1 MILTFNPGK
10 LERQEFFKELI
21 NYLWIHDDVTLR
33 KIKSHFTDYSKIDRL
48 LEEYINH
55 GYILRQNKRYSL
67 NLPFLSSLDGLVL
80 DDLVFIDSD
89 SQIYQLLQKRKFVTN
104 LDNPTNHLVIVEET
118 DFERNTLTLSNYFY
132 KLTNGYPLSR
142 EQKKLYQ
149 LLGDVN
155 SEYAL
160 KYMSSFILK
169 FLRKD
174 SVKQKRTVIFIQ
186 ALELLGYIS
195 LNQDTTYRLNAKLDV
210 EALKIYLT

>member
-33 KIKSHFTDYSKIDRL
+33 QIKSHFTDYSKIDRL

-55 GYILRQNKRYSL
+55 GYIFRQNKRYSL

-104 LDNPTNHLVIVEET
+104 LDNQTNRLVFVEET
-118 DFERNTLTLSNYFY
+118 DFERNTLTLSN
-132 KLTNGYPLSR
+132 
-142 EQKKLYQ
+142 
-149 LLGDVN
+149 
-155 SEYAL
+155 
-160 KYMSSFILK
+160 
-169 FLRKD
+169 
-174 SVKQKRTVIFIQ
+174 
-186 ALELLGYIS
+186 
-195 LNQDTTYRLNAKLDV
+195 
-210 EALKIYLT
+210 

>member
-33 KIKSHFTDYSKIDRL
+33 QIKSHFTDYSKIDRL

-104 LDNPTNHLVIVEET
+104 LDNQTNRLVFVEET
-118 DFERNTLTLSNYFY
+118 DFERNTLTLSN
-132 KLTNGYPLSR
+132 
-142 EQKKLYQ
+142 
-149 LLGDVN
+149 
-155 SEYAL
+155 
-160 KYMSSFILK
+160 
-169 FLRKD
+169 
-174 SVKQKRTVIFIQ
+174 
-186 ALELLGYIS
+186 
-195 LNQDTTYRLNAKLDV
+195 
-210 EALKIYLT
+210 

>member
-33 KIKSHFTDYSKIDRL
+33 QIKSHFTDYSKIDRL

-67 NLPFLSSLDGLVL
+67 NLPFLSSLDGLAL

-104 LDNPTNHLVIVEET
+104 LDNQTNHLVFVEET
-118 DFERNTLTLSNYFY
+118 D
-132 KLTNGYPLSR
+132 
-142 EQKKLYQ
+142 
-149 LLGDVN
+149 
-155 SEYAL
+155 
-160 KYMSSFILK
+160 
-169 FLRKD
+169 
-174 SVKQKRTVIFIQ
+174 
-186 ALELLGYIS
+186 
-195 LNQDTTYRLNAKLDV
+195 
-210 EALKIYLT
+210 

>member
-33 KIKSHFTDYSKIDRL
+33 QIKSHFTDYSKIDRL

-104 LDNPTNHLVIVEET
+104 LDNQTNHLVFVEET
-118 DFERNTLTLSNYFY
+118 DFERNTLTLSNYF
-132 KLTNGYPLSR
+132 
-142 EQKKLYQ
+142 
-149 LLGDVN
+149 
-155 SEYAL
+155 
-160 KYMSSFILK
+160 
-169 FLRKD
+169 
-174 SVKQKRTVIFIQ
+174 
-186 ALELLGYIS
+186 
-195 LNQDTTYRLNAKLDV
+195 
-210 EALKIYLT
+210 

>member
-33 KIKSHFTDYSKIDRL
+33 QIKSHFTDYSKIDRL

-89 SQIYQLLQKRKFVTN
+89 SQIYQL
-104 LDNPTNHLVIVEET
+104 
-118 DFERNTLTLSNYFY
+118 
-132 KLTNGYPLSR
+132 
-142 EQKKLYQ
+142 
-149 LLGDVN
+149 
-155 SEYAL
+155 
-160 KYMSSFILK
+160 
-169 FLRKD
+169 
-174 SVKQKRTVIFIQ
+174 
-186 ALELLGYIS
+186 
-195 LNQDTTYRLNAKLDV
+195 
-210 EALKIYLT
+210 

>member
-33 KIKSHFTDYSKIDRL
+33 QIKSHFTDYSKIDRL

-89 SQIYQLLQKRKFVTN
+89 SQIYRHYQVFGQIHPNVL
-104 LDNPTNHLVIVEET
+104 
-118 DFERNTLTLSNYFY
+118 
-132 KLTNGYPLSR
+132 NGHQYQSIQELKHDESIP
-142 EQKKLYQ
+142 EYLYQ
-149 LLGDVN
+149 IN
-155 SEYAL
+155 
-160 KYMSSFILK
+160 I
-169 FLRKD
+169 
-174 SVKQKRTVIFIQ
+174 
-186 ALELLGYIS
+186 
-195 LNQDTTYRLNAKLDV
+195 
-210 EALKIYLT
+210 

>member
-1 MILTFNPGK
+1 
-10 LERQEFFKELI
+10 
-21 NYLWIHDDVTLR
+21 
-33 KIKSHFTDYSKIDRL
+33 
-48 LEEYINH
+48 
-55 GYILRQNKRYSL
+55 
-67 NLPFLSSLDGLVL
+67 
-80 DDLVFIDSD
+80 
-89 SQIYQLLQKRKFVTN
+89 
-104 LDNPTNHLVIVEET
+104 
-118 DFERNTLTLSNYFY
+118 
-132 KLTNGYPLSR
+132 TNGYPLSR

-174 SVKQKRTVIFIQ
+174 SVKQKRTDIFIQ

>member
-33 KIKSHFTDYSKIDRL
+33 QIKSHFTDYSKIDRL

-104 LDNPTNHLVIVEET
+104 LDNQTNHLVFVEET
-118 DFERNTLTLSNYFY
+118 DFERNTLTLSN
-132 KLTNGYPLSR
+132 
-142 EQKKLYQ
+142 
-149 LLGDVN
+149 
-155 SEYAL
+155 
-160 KYMSSFILK
+160 
-169 FLRKD
+169 
-174 SVKQKRTVIFIQ
+174 
-186 ALELLGYIS
+186 
-195 LNQDTTYRLNAKLDV
+195 
-210 EALKIYLT
+210 

>member
-33 KIKSHFTDYSKIDRL
+33 QIKSHFTDYSKIDRL

-104 LDNPTNHLVIVEET
+104 LDNQTNHLVFVEET
-118 DFERNTLTLSNYFY
+118 DFERNTLT
-132 KLTNGYPLSR
+132 
-142 EQKKLYQ
+142 
-149 LLGDVN
+149 
-155 SEYAL
+155 
-160 KYMSSFILK
+160 
-169 FLRKD
+169 
-174 SVKQKRTVIFIQ
+174 
-186 ALELLGYIS
+186 
-195 LNQDTTYRLNAKLDV
+195 
-210 EALKIYLT
+210 